1 MKLFKNVI
9 IKSWIVF
16 KDFRNFVLEGIFYNL
31 LNYRSFHNSKSD
43 LQSLEN
49 KYKSEKCYIIGNG
62 PSLTLDDLKLIQDE
76 ITFGANFIYKIDKGE
91 ALKLTYYFMTD
102 TLLIN
107 SKVSSNEIVN
117 SEISK
122 TKVIMPYNVIRLRKM
137 GKLSSN
143 NILFFKLIHPPLH
156 PSKRNHSY
164 NMLNGLHDGFSVVYF
179 MIQAAIY
186 MGFEK
191 IVLLGVDNSIAY
203 YNHFY
208 DAQLDKDKLVNNDVV
223 ELSFRHIHN
232 NLPSNVK
239 IFNAT
244 RGGFLEVFPRVDL
257 SETLKN
263 GWYG

>member
-1 MKLFKNVI
+1 MKS
-9 IKSWIVF
+9 IKKMILRVYIVL
-16 KDFRNFVLEGIFYNL
+16 KDFRNIILYGIYYNL
-31 LNYRSFHNSKSD
+31 INYKRFSNSKSEIQR
-43 LQSLEN
+43 LQS
-49 KYKSEKCYIIGNG
+49 KHSREKCYIIGNG
-62 PSLTLDDLKLIQDE
+62 PSLTINDYKLIQDE
-76 ITFGANFIYKIDKGE
+76 ITFGANFIHKINDGDDLKLNYYFVTDSVLIHSE
-91 ALKLTYYFMTD
+91 AL
-102 TLLIN
+102 
-107 SKVSSNEIVN
+107 SNRFLH
-117 SEISK
+117 SEDSE
-122 TKVIMPYNVIRLRKM
+122 TKVVIPYNVIRSRVM
-137 GKLSSN
+137 RNIPN
-143 NILFFKLIHPPLH
+143 NILFFKLILPPLH

-208 DAQLDKDKLVNNDVV
+208 DAQLDKDKLINNDVV

-232 NLPSNVK
+232 NLPSNVN